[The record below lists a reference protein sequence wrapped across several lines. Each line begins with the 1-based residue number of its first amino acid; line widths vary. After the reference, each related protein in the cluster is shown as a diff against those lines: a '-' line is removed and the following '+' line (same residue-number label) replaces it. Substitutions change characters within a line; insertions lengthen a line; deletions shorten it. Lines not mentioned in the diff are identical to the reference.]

1 MKVKTD
7 NFKQTSSII
16 FRLKMIM
23 VCIAVFILFCIIA
36 LYLSSLSYLR
46 GLQDLNSANNLLN
59 LNSQIIESLNTSEK
73 FLDEIGHNTE
83 VRDLKYAYSENQ
95 KVISSLIQESITQIQ
110 IYPEEARALYD
121 VIEFL
126 KQSDAQY
133 ITIFSKLI
141 LNPLKNNKKTNELM
155 ADILVAKQLTMDSKE
170 VLRNVQISIKKK
182 NDEKFAIVF
191 RDRFKPLAVTVTLS
205 VLLFAFVITFGF
217 KISKKLG
224 QSISNLLSAT
234 ELVAQGNL
242 NNQVKI
248 FAPDEIGRLTD
259 AFNKMIL
266 SLKAGQDRL
275 KQAIDR
281 TNRLQKITVLFSEAL
296 TLEQVYEIIFKQA
309 FEVLVAKA
317 ASVVLISEDKNHLE
331 VKRVEGYDAAKF
343 LKWKKFP
350 LLADVPSAQAIRCKE
365 PLYMGL
371 EELKKFSGLNFEE
384 LSKKTVSSIAC
395 LPLVINGEAI
405 GSINLH
411 FGYDKKF
418 DPEEKDFMMALARQ
432 CAQAIYRS
440 QLYDNAKK
448 AIEARDEFLSI
459 ASHEL
464 RTPLTPL
471 KLQVQRVIRL
481 FKLGRLDSLSPDR
494 LKLITESFE
503 RQINRFS
510 ALVDN
515 LLDVSRINTGQLTL
529 KNNFH
534 SLKEIIAG
542 VLDQYSEQLSD
553 TNSPIDLVVEKD
565 SVGYWDK
572 VRIEQVFTN
581 VLNNAAKYAP
591 GKPIHITLSNN
602 NHTAKILIR
611 DEGPGIAPE
620 IQDRIF
626 NRFERGV
633 SLENEGGLGLGLFI
647 SKQIIEAHGG
657 KIYIESS
664 SNLGTVFAIELPEE
678 GKSLHESI
686 PV

>member
-73 FLDEIGHNTE
+73 FLDGIGHNTE

-515 LLDVSRINTGQLTL
+515 LLDVSRINTGQLAL